1 MTFVSVPR
9 QEASPFLEAWVR
21 GAESAPRLVAGAGLA
36 PRSRLC
42 VEFLYRWPLVGR
54 CSVRSAD
61 ECVVR
66 LSPPCTRERDNTCG
80 PASRMQYT
88 RSRRSDETFMT
99 THARNHGP
107 LSCRDHLK
115 RVAAELASFVA
126 TSTRHA
132 RHTRNT
138 GAPRRRQNRRLR
150 AARCD
155 APRLAFSRRHTSP
168 QAYCPFLSP
177 PSAPLCRRCQCTYHD
192 YYY

>member
-1 MTFVSVPR
+1 VLLAGIRIRASARSFALLGSLGARRGVCAAPRRGRRASSALEALCRVPVQMAAGR
-9 QEASPFLEAWVR
+9 EASRE
-21 GAESAPRLVAGAGLA
+21 
-36 PRSRLC
+36 
-42 VEFLYRWPLVGR
+42 VGR
-54 CSVRSAD
+54 R
-61 ECVVR
+61 CVVR

-107 LSCRDHLK
+107 LGCRDHRK

-138 GAPRRRQNRRLR
+138 RTSRRRQNRRLR
-150 AARCD
+150 GARLRR
-155 APRLAFSRRHTSP
+155 PRLACSRRHTSP
-168 QAYCPFLSP
+168 QAYTH
-177 PSAPLCRRCQCTYHD
+177 Q
-192 YYY
+192 